1 MRAQDD
7 KGVGRRRFFRLI
19 GTGVAA
25 GAAVPLAGEALADS
39 ETEDEK
45 KKPRYRESD
54 EVKTYYRVNR
64 YPG

>member
-1 MRAQDD
+1 MSAQDE

-19 GTGVAA
+19 GIGVAA
-25 GAAVPLAGEALADS
+25 GATAPLAAEALADS
-39 ETEDEK
+39 EKEGDK
-45 KKPRYRESD
+45 RKSRYRESN

>member
-7 KGVGRRRFFRLI
+7 KSVGRRRFFRLI

-25 GAAVPLAGEALADS
+25 GATVPLATGASADS
-39 ETEDEK
+39 EKEDEK
-45 KKPRYRESD
+45 RKARYRESD
-54 EVKTYYRVNR
+54 EVKAYYRVNR

>member
-1 MRAQDD
+1 MSAQDG
-7 KGVGRRRFFRLI
+7 KSVGRRRFFRLI

-25 GAAVPLAGEALADS
+25 GASVPLAKEALADS
-39 ETEDEK
+39 EKEDEK
-45 KKPRYRESD
+45 LKARYRESD

>member
-1 MRAQDD
+1 MSAQDD

-25 GAAVPLAGEALADS
+25 GAAAPLAAEALADS
-39 ETEDEK
+39 EKDSDK
-45 KKPRYRESD
+45 RKSRYRESS

>member
-1 MRAQDD
+1 MSAQDG
-7 KGVGRRRFFRLI
+7 KIVGRRRFFRLI

-25 GAAVPLAGEALADS
+25 GATVPLATKALADS
-39 ETEDEK
+39 EKEDEK
-45 KKPRYRESD
+45 KKARYRESD

>member
-1 MRAQDD
+1 MTARDE
-7 KGVGRRRFFRLI
+7 KSVGRRRFFRLI

-25 GAAVPLAGEALADS
+25 GATVPLSTGALADS
-39 ETEDEK
+39 EKEDEK
-45 KKPRYRESD
+45 KKARYRESD

>member
-1 MRAQDD
+1 MSAQDD

-25 GAAVPLAGEALADS
+25 GATVPLAGEALADS
-39 ETEDEK
+39 EKEDEK
-45 KKPRYRESD
+45 RKPRYRESD